1 MARINKSVRTFWA
14 RLSTSYY
21 RDPKVLK
28 IGPLGEVAFIR
39 LLALAR
45 ESVETVE
52 VDGGIPE
59 IVVYRELRDIAD
71 LWTQIHGTA
80 TGLKDILEL
89 LAKYDLIT
97 FQEELIIVRSY
108 NKWQT
113 SKEEI
118 TEVRAET
125 RARQQARRD
134 RLRAERG
141 EESEDHDNHS
151 DIVGGDNVLSDRIG
165 SKKKKK
171 EAEMGVYDQK
181 IEPFVDLRKTGGISK
196 GKKKV
201 GVHGLDPALANAAEQ
216 VVTHLSEV
224 REKKIGGGFRV
235 TDAWWADTQK
245 LLRGTADA
253 KGLTAEQICDLIDF
267 ALSDRFWH
275 AHTQTPAGL
284 VKHGMKLYNSDD
296 YINWSKRNNRPEG
309 NRPRNS
315 LVGVDKPVKGSLA
328 ADKKVDWDNQSEK
341 L

>member
-1 MARINKSVRTFWA
+1 MSRVNKSVRTFWA

-71 LWTQIHGTA
+71 LWTKINGPD
-80 TGLKDILEL
+80 TGMKDILEL

-97 FQEELIIVRSY
+97 FQEELIIVKSY

-141 EESEDHDNHS
+141 EENDEQGDST
-151 DIVGGDNVLSDRIG
+151 GGDNAPSDRIR
-165 SKKKKK
+165 SKRKTK
-171 EAEMGVYDQK
+171 EAEMGVYDEK
-181 IEPFVDLRKTGGISK
+181 VEPFVDLRKTGGISK

-201 GVHGLDPALANAAEQ
+201 GVHGLDPALAESAEK
-216 VVTHLSEV
+216 VVNHLAEV
-224 REKKIGGGFRV
+224 REKKLGGGFRV
-235 TDAWWADTQK
+235 TDTWWADAQK
-245 LLRGTADA
+245 LLRGTAEA
-253 KGLTAEQICDLIDF
+253 KGLTADQICDLIDF

-275 AHTQTPAGL
+275 THTQTPAGL
-284 VKHGMKLYNSDD
+284 AKHGVRLYNSDD
-296 YINWSKRNNRPEG
+296 FVKWSKRNNRPES
-309 NRPRNS
+309 NRPRND
-315 LVGVDKPVKGSLA
+315 LTGEDNKPVKGALA
-328 ADKKVDWDNQSEK
+328 ADKKIDWDNQSEK